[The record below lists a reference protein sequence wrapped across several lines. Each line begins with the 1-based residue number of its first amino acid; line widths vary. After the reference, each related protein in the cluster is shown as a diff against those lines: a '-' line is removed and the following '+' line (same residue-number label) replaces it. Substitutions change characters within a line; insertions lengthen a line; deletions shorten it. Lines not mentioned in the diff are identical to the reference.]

1 MTIGIC
7 VLLVFLYLIIGAAI
21 GYWLFTDNEGRIIMG
36 ELFWPA
42 LITGFVVYAVLAILY
57 KIVAAIVKSF
67 KRIRRAR
74 RRRAKDSLGL
84 GTDEKEHFTKC
95 DRCPWLKDCRDL
107 GRVIDVIGTSDSRLH
122 YILQLGEACDR
133 GLFYWDYDEKEKKDL
148 SEESEDKR

>member
-7 VLLVFLYLIIGAAI
+7 VLLVFLYLVIGAAI
-21 GYWLFTDNEGRIIMG
+21 GYWLFTDDEGGIIMG

-42 LITGFVVYAVLAILY
+42 LIAGFVVYAVLAIPY

-74 RRRAKDSLGL
+74 RRKAKESLGQ
-84 GTDEKEHFTKC
+84 GTDEKEQFTKC

-107 GRVIDVIGTSDSRLH
+107 GRVIDVTGKSDSRLH
-122 YILQLGEACDR
+122 YILQLGETCDR
-133 GLFYWDYDEKEKKDL
+133 GLFHWDYDAEEEEL
-148 SEESEDKR
+148 SEKSEDKR